1 VNSDLDALAHMLTR
15 YISSVNA
22 RALVLR
28 ALRDHGLS
36 AAQVTRRDLK
46 RCSGALRQGIELF
59 VAPDHR
65 DDALRELAAFYGTG
79 GESLGSDQ
87 FSIAIR
93 SEADVSA
100 ARSEA
105 RRLCT
110 RAGADA
116 FTMQKVTT
124 IVSELARNIVLYAQ
138 TGTIDIRPAGTNG
151 RRFSI
156 TAVDAGPGIPNLDLI
171 LSGQY
176 KSKTGLGRGLT
187 GVKRLADRFDISTGN
202 AGTRVVAEVSL

>member
-1 VNSDLDALAHMLTR
+1 MNSDLDALAQMLAR

-46 RCSGALRQGIELF
+46 KCNGALRQGIELF
-59 VAPDHR
+59 VTPEHR
-65 DDALRELAAFYGTG
+65 DHALRELAAFYGTG
-79 GESLGSDQ
+79 EPLGSDH

-93 SEADVSA
+93 SEADVGA

-138 TGTIDIRPAGTNG
+138 TGTIDIRPTGANG

-156 TAVDAGPGIPNLDLI
+156 TAIDAGPGIPNLDQI

-187 GVKRLADRFDISTGN
+187 GVKRLADRFDVSTGH